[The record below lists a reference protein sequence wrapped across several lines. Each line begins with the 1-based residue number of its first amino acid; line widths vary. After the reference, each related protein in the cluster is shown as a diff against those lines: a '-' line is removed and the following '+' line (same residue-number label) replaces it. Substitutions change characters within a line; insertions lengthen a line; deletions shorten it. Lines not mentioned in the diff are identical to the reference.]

1 MVRYNERVVKPILTL
16 KPHAFAMKHSAFLLS
31 ALVAALPL
39 CYAQDAAELTDA
51 AMEEV
56 SAEDMTG
63 IEGEVAPERRPGEV
77 PALFRDDSNLD
88 DNHAN
93 QELGINIYTAPSI
106 SKIFDQLDNLPAIPE
121 EYVLRN
127 RTEKL
132 PTDTGSLALEMGY
145 LLADGFIAVRSGHM
159 NDIKPIA
166 LDLTRFGKAIGVGE
180 KMNSHS
186 ASLLEHAEKGQL
198 EEFKRILASTQGDVN
213 EELAAMRDPD
223 LAHLLALGGWVRAL
237 EAAAAA
243 IENKFN
249 AEQAAAIFY
258 ADAPAYFDEMLGCL
272 NPKTASKIRV
282 QEMSEQLKQLRDI
295 MTLPEG
301 QQPDLDKVKAL
312 HAAATRISTL
322 AVGEGHEH

>member
-1 MVRYNERVVKPILTL
+1 MRFASYLLP
-16 KPHAFAMKHSAFLLS
+16 AFC
-31 ALVAALPL
+31 VALPL
-39 CYAQDAAELTDA
+39 CYAEEQPELSADIPV
-51 AMEEV
+51 EDV
-56 SAEDMTG
+56 VAEDMPELEDNAG
-63 IEGEVAPERRPGEV
+63 ERRHGEV
-77 PALFRDDSNLD
+77 PALFRDDSGLD

-93 QELGINIYTAPSI
+93 QELGINVYTAPSI
-106 SKIFDQLDNLPAIPE
+106 SKIFDQLDNLPSIPE

-132 PTDTGSLALEMGY
+132 PIDTGSLALEMGY

-166 LDLTRFGKAIGVGE
+166 LDLTRYGKAIGVGE

-213 EELAAMRDPD
+213 AELTAMRDPD

-249 AEQAAAIFY
+249 AEQAAGVFY
-258 ADAPAYFDEMLGCL
+258 PDAPAYFDEMLGCL
-272 NPKTASKIRV
+272 NPKTAAKLHV
-282 QEMSEQLKQLRDI
+282 KEMSALLQELRDV
-295 MTLPEG
+295 MTLGEGELPTPE
-301 QQPDLDKVKAL
+301 KVRAVRDISY
-312 HAAATRISTL
+312 RISTL
-322 AVGEGHEH
+322 AVGAGHEH

>member
-1 MVRYNERVVKPILTL
+1 MR
-16 KPHAFAMKHSAFLLS
+16 FSAFLFP
-31 ALVAALPL
+31 AVFAALPL
-39 CYAQDAAELTDA
+39 CCAQEELAVSADA

-56 SAEDMTG
+56 TAEDMAG
-63 IEGEVAPERRPGEV
+63 IEGEITPERRRGEV
-77 PALFRDDSNLD
+77 PALFRDDADLD

-93 QELGINIYTAPSI
+93 QELGINVYTAPSI

-121 EYVLRN
+121 DYVLRN

-213 EELAAMRDPD
+213 AELAAMRDPD

-258 ADAPAYFDEMLGCL
+258 PDAPAYFDEILGCL
-272 NPKTASKIRV
+272 NPKTAAKLQV
-282 QEMSEQLKQLRDI
+282 KGMSEQLRRLEEV
-295 MTLPEG
+295 MTLNEG
-301 QQPDLDKVKAL
+301 EQPTLEKVKEL